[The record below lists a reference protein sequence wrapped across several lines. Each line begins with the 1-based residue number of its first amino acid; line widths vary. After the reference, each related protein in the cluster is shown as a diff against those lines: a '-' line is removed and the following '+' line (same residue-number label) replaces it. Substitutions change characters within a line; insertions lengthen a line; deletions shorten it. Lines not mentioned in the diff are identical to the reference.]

1 MSGLC
6 LAAAGVV
13 LFLPLETFTLAWN
26 HSIEKI
32 RWEEDYRIVGG
43 QLVIDEARI
52 RGTGAGMEP
61 PEGAVLRDGVWRYR
75 PKLGPLE
82 RLHLARSPDVADYEV
97 CFDGT
102 CRGLAHLAGPAENTP
117 HVELYPCS

>member
-1 MSGLC
+1 MNGLC

-13 LFLPLETFTLAWN
+13 LFLPLETFTLAWS

-32 RWEEDYRIVGG
+32 RWEEDYRIVGNRM
-43 QLVIDEARI
+43 VIDEARI

-75 PKLGPLE
+75 PELAPLA
-82 RLHLARSPDVADYEV
+82 RLHLARWPGVADYEL
-97 CFDGT
+97 CFDGA
-102 CRGLAHLAGPAENTP
+102 CRTVARLAGPAENTA
-117 HVELYPCS
+117 HVDLYPCP